1 MPVTPRC
8 ILATYHRSWPFLR
21 QTEDGQGRMSSCLF
35 TLDPCQQADWL
46 AVFDEPPI
54 NLLTSIPKERRIL
67 FITEPPEVKV
77 YSPFFLR
84 QFGTVISPYAIRGV
98 SSSHLLLENAC
109 LNWHYAVDT
118 STQDRISSFK
128 TLQEFREMPVPA
140 KPRLLSVICSTKTF
154 TTAQKKRIAFVEKLK
169 ERLGTQIDIFGRGR
183 CPIDDKAEAIAPYKY
198 HLVLEN
204 NYIDNFW
211 TEKLSDAWLGY
222 AFPLYLGAPNAS
234 NHFPHDG
241 MLMLRPDDD
250 EYNLEAIICL
260 LDEDPWTSR
269 LPTLRQCRDM
279 VLRDNNLFT
288 RLERLIQE
296 SDEAIR
302 RCPPLPKPERIRG
315 NGRLTTALLRRAS
328 RYGLYNPFA

>member
-1 MPVTPRC
+1 MPATPCC
-8 ILATYHRSWPFLR
+8 ILATYHHSWPFLR

-35 TLDPCQQADWL
+35 SLDQRQKADWL

-54 NLLTSIPKERRIL
+54 NLLTCIPKERRIL

-84 QFGTVISPYAIRGV
+84 QFGTVISPYAIRGIP
-98 SSSHLLLENAC
+98 SSHLLLENAC

-118 STQDRISSFK
+118 STQDRFSSFK
-128 TLQEFREMPVPA
+128 MLQDFRDMPVPA
-140 KPRLLSVICSTKTF
+140 KTRLLSVICSTKTF
-154 TTAQKKRIAFVEKLK
+154 TTAQKKRIAFVKKLK
-169 ERLGTQIDIFGRGR
+169 ERLGTRIDIFGRGR

-204 NYIDNFW
+204 NYMNNFW

-234 NHFPHDG
+234 SHFPHDG
-241 MLMLRPDDD
+241 MLMLHPDDD
-250 EYNLEAIICL
+250 EYNLEAIVRL
-260 LDEDPWTSR
+260 LDEDPWTLR
-269 LPTLRQCRDM
+269 LPILRQCRDM

-288 RLERLIQE
+288 RLERLILE
-296 SDEAIR
+296 SDETVR
-302 RCPPLPKPERIRG
+302 RCPPLLKPERIHG
-315 NGRLTTALLRRAS
+315 NGRLTTALLRRAA
-328 RYGLYNPFA
+328 RYGLYNPCA